1 MLSKIFGKKD
11 AKNAEDEHLKELKER
26 IARMNLSELT
36 LYVKG
41 KIEGFEPSEEGLV
54 EVLKRLTSKIND
66 ERYFLDDSDDDS
78 KLKKGFELVLL
89 CAKSNRVT
97 LKAMELIAEFAN
109 LYAKLIK
116 TYDRKYKEIYEERMK
131 KAIENASE
139 IIEAKVALQNKM
151 NMID

>member
-1 MLSKIFGKKD
+1 MFSKIFGKRD
-11 AKNAEDEHLKELKER
+11 AKSSEDEHLKELQER
-26 IARMNLSELT
+26 IAKMNLSELS

-41 KIEGFEPSEEGLV
+41 KIDGLELSEEGLV
-54 EVLKRLTSKIND
+54 EVLRRLVSKIND
-66 ERYFLDDSDDDS
+66 ERYFLDASDDDS
-78 KLKKGFELVLL
+78 KLKKGFELVIA
-89 CAKSNRVT
+89 CAKSNKVT

-116 TYDRKYKEIYEERMK
+116 EYDRKYKEIYEERMK
-131 KAIENASE
+131 KAIESASE

>member
-11 AKNAEDEHLKELKER
+11 AKSAEDEHLKELQER
-26 IARMNLSELT
+26 IAKMNLSELS

-41 KIEGFEPSEEGLV
+41 KIEGLELSEEGLV
-54 EVLKRLTSKIND
+54 EVLRRLTSKIND
-66 ERYFLDDSDDDS
+66 ERYFLDASDDDS

-109 LYAKLIK
+109 LYGKLIK
-116 TYDRKYKEIYEERMK
+116 EYDRKYKEIYEERMK
-131 KAIENASE
+131 KAIEQATE